1 MVQYKALAKRNGKW
15 GPVGPTAHSYIR
27 GTYAAALE
35 DMNSAISR
43 DTKAGWR
50 ADEYKMFCREV
61 TDWHTEDEYAG
72 VYDYLEAIKRDI
84 REWIDEND
92 FFAGRDMDYADND
105 LEDAL
110 WAEDSV
116 TGNGSGSYTF
126 SSQQAKEYVM
136 QNTDLCRE
144 ALVEFCTEPQD
155 IADHFLNG
163 DWEWFDVTIRCYL
176 LSRAVSEVVE
186 EIDRQGGTVV

>member
-1 MVQYKALAKRNGKW
+1 MIQYKAMAKRNGKW
-15 GPVGPTAHSYIR
+15 ISVGPTAHAYIR
-27 GTYAAALE
+27 KTYPEARD
-35 DMNSAISR
+35 DMDSAIGR
-43 DTKAGWR
+43 DARLGMR
-50 ADEYKMFCREV
+50 ADEYKVFCREV
-61 TDWHTEDEYAG
+61 SDWHTEDEYAG

-92 FFAGRDMDYADND
+92 FYADHDKDDSYLADD

-126 SSQQAKEYVM
+126 NRLQAKEYVM

-144 ALVEFCTEPQD
+144 ALTEFCTEPQV
-155 IADHFLNG
+155 IADHFLSG

-176 LSRAVSEVVE
+176 LGREIYEVLKEDGYDV
-186 EIDRQGGTVV
+186 